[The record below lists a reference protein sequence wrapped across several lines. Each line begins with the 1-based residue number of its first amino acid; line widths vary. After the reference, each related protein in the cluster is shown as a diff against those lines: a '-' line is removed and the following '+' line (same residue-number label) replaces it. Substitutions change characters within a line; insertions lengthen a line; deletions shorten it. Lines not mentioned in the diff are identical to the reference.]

1 MFLFRGDGSA
11 AWGCSGCW
19 AWGPVGANAFVIGF
33 TSPFA
38 SRQILKFFFFLVWAL
53 SRRSAKMP
61 WGYLS
66 GAGGGGGIIY
76 RIRKSFEIL

>member
-38 SRQILKFFFFLVWAL
+38 SRQILKFFFSCVGIEPPG
-53 SRRSAKMP
+53 RRKCRGVIFPMGG
-61 WGYLS
+61 W
-66 GAGGGGGIIY
+66 GGGGGG
-76 RIRKSFEIL
+76 IRKSFEIL

>member
-38 SRQILKFFFFLVWAL
+38 SRQILKFFFFLC
-53 SRRSAKMP
+53 
-61 WGYLS
+61 GH
-66 GAGGGGGIIY
+66 
-76 RIRKSFEIL
+76 